1 MSKGVLI
8 VISGPSG
15 GGKGTVVRRV
25 REMLPDIGFSVSATT
40 RAPREGETD
49 GVDYRFI
56 GKDRF
61 CEMIENG
68 EMLEHTVYCG
78 NYYGTPRSEV
88 EKVIDSGRDIIL
100 EIEVDGASQIKK
112 RFPDAVT
119 LMLIPPTLS
128 ELEKRLR
135 GRGSETEDTVASR
148 LSRAAEEIKLADIYD
163 YVVVNECDD
172 IDGSASVICSIL
184 TAEHHRSSRMKNEI
198 NNFTDNH

>member
-49 GVDYRFI
+49 GADYRFI

-61 CEMIENG
+61 REMIENG
-68 EMLEHTVYCG
+68 EMLEYTVYCG

-88 EKVIDSGRDIIL
+88 EKVIGSGRDIIL

-112 RFPDAVT
+112 KFPDAVT

-172 IDGSASVICSIL
+172 IDGSASVVCDIL
-184 TAEHHRSSRMKNEI
+184 AAEHHRSSRMKNEI

>member
-1 MSKGVLI
+1 MNKGVLI

-49 GVDYRFI
+49 GSDYHFI

-88 EKVIDSGRDIIL
+88 EKVIGSGRDIIL

-112 RFPDAVT
+112 KFPDAVT